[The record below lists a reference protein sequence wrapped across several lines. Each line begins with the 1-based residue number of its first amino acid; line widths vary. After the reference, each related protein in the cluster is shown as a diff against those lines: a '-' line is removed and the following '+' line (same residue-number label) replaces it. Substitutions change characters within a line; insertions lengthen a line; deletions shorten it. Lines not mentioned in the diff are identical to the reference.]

1 MLQNTTQLARSAL
14 LLLDYAVR
22 QGLDRTLLMKHAGL
36 ESNSLADP
44 DSRISAASM
53 LKLWRAVIE
62 GLNDPYLGL
71 HIGTSIKTIELGLV
85 GYTMYYS
92 GDLTGAFRRFARYG
106 KILSEAVQFK
116 IVETNEQAK
125 LIWQAHP
132 SLVTLRHPVECGV
145 AIVVSIARE
154 LTKTDLVPISVDLP
168 SPRPEVR
175 TAYRSAYH
183 CPVLFG
189 QPDAS
194 VTLSRQQMTLPI
206 KASDPTLVGYLDEL
220 AAKTI
225 APLGE
230 HGETMTSSVRRL
242 LWSRLPSGRIDL
254 SQVAADMDVGERT
267 LQRRLGKEGTSF
279 SGVLDNLRR
288 DLSHELLVD
297 RKLAV
302 SEVAFLLGYS
312 EPSAFQ
318 RAFRRW
324 RGVSPRR
331 FRAA

>member
-1 MLQNTTQLARSAL
+1 MLQNMSQLARSAS

-22 QGLDRTLLMKHAGL
+22 QGLERMLLMKHAGL
-36 ESNSLADP
+36 ESNDLADP
-44 DSRISAASM
+44 DSRINVASM

-62 GLNDPYLGL
+62 SLNDPLLGL

-85 GYTMYYS
+85 GYTTYYS
-92 GDLTGAFRRFARYG
+92 CDLMGALRRFARYG

-116 IVETNEQAK
+116 IVEKDEQAI
-125 LIWQAHP
+125 LSWHAHP
-132 SLVTLRHPVECGV
+132 SLAALRQPVECGV
-145 AIVVSIARE
+145 TLVVSIARE
-154 LTKTDLVPISVDLP
+154 ITETGLVPVSIELP
-168 SPRPEVR
+168 SPRPAAL
-175 TAYRSAYH
+175 TAYRSVFR

-189 QPDAS
+189 RPVAS
-194 VTLSRQQMTLPI
+194 VRFSRQQMTLPV
-206 KASDPTLVGYLDEL
+206 KASDPTLVGYLDDL

-230 HGETMTSSVRRL
+230 HDKSMTSSVRRL
-242 LWSRLPSGRIDL
+242 LWSRLPGGRADL
-254 SQVAADMDVGERT
+254 RQVAADMNVSERT
-267 LQRRLGKEGTSF
+267 LQRRLGEEGSSF
-279 SGVLDNLRR
+279 SRILDELRR
-288 DLSHELLVD
+288 SLSHELLVD

-324 RGVSPRR
+324 RGVSPRG
-331 FRAA
+331 FRTT